1 MMRSHLATI
10 FNCNDF
16 LMLTITL
23 TNVIT
28 VVYNT
33 IPFILFV
40 QQLDVLLADTVG
52 LYLLS
57 YSDNL

>member
-1 MMRSHLATI
+1 
-10 FNCNDF
+10 
-16 LMLTITL
+16 MLTITL